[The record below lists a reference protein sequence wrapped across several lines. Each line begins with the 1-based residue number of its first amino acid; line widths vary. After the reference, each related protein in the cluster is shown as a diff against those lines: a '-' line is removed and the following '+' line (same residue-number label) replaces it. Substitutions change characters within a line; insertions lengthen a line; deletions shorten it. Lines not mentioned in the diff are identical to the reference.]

1 MGDEECNAQDA
12 ISFIIP
18 SEVLSRGGVGVGW
31 RLLLFQGLTER
42 LNGPNLCVDEH
53 RSLFNNTEA
62 PGLS

>member
-1 MGDEECNAQDA
+1 MQCSGCH
-12 ISFIIP
+12 IIYY
-18 SEVLSRGGVGVGW
+18 SIRGAEPGGMGVGW

-53 RSLFNNTEA
+53 RFLFNNTEA

>member
-18 SEVLSRGGVGVGW
+18 SEVLSRGGEW